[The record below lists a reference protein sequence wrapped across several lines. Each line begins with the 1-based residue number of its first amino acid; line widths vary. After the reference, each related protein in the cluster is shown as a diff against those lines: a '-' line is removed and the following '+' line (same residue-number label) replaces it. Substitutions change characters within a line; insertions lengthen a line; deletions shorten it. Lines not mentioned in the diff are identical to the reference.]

1 MDNISKKQRSINMSR
16 IPSKDTQPELKLRKY
31 LHSLGYRYRLNEKYL
46 PGKPDIVFKTKKKV
60 IFVHGCF
67 WHRHQ
72 NCKFCTTP
80 KTNISFWKE
89 KFKKNVT
96 RDEIVYNELSLLGW
110 SYFISWE
117 CMIKKMEPIFLKEL
131 TKFLK

>member
-96 RDEIVYNELSLLGW
+96 RDEIVYNKLSLLGW

>member
-16 IPSKDTQPELKLRKY
+16 ISSKDTQPELKLRKY

-96 RDEIVYNELSLLGW
+96 RDETVYNELSLLGW

>member
-72 NCKFCTTP
+72 NFRFCTTP
-80 KTNISFWKE
+80 NSIKT
-89 KFKKNVT
+89 
-96 RDEIVYNELSLLGW
+96 
-110 SYFISWE
+110 
-117 CMIKKMEPIFLKEL
+117 
-131 TKFLK
+131 

>member
-1 MDNISKKQRSINMSR
+1 MDNISKKQRSFNMSR

-96 RDEIVYNELSLLGW
+96 RDELVYNELSLLGW

>member
-16 IPSKDTQPELKLRKY
+16 ISSKDTQPELKLRKY

>member
-16 IPSKDTQPELKLRKY
+16 ISSKDTQPELKLRKY

-89 KFKKNVT
+89 KFKKNII
-96 RDEIVYNELSLLGW
+96 RDETVYNELSLLGW

>member
-16 IPSKDTQPELKLRKY
+16 ISSKDTQPELKLRKY

-96 RDEIVYNELSLLGW
+96 RDELVYNELSLLGW